1 MAVALIET
9 YIPISSSISEATYDS
24 DEQTLQVTFQDAR
37 AYLYRGV
44 LQSVW
49 MGLQNA
55 GRNAGS
61 YFFRQIRTSFPYE
74 EV

>member
-9 YIPISSSISEATYDS
+9 YIPLSSNISEATYDS

-44 LQSVW
+44 PQSVW

-55 GRNAGS
+55 GRNSGG
-61 YFFRQIRTSFPYE
+61 YFYRQIRTSYPYE